1 METIEAIN
9 LNKLRDEAYQNAV
22 EHGWHDE
29 DLSTEHF
36 LCLVISELMEAVQ
49 AERKG
54 KRSDVEKF
62 NEWQGNNIPFS
73 EETRVRRFQED
84 FEAYIKDSVE
94 DELSDVC
101 IRMLD
106 LAGLLGVSFLGV
118 KFPLKIR
125 EEIYKHKSQ
134 KTFTEWCYDLT
145 RFIANY
151 NPWHI
156 TTLDFFVN
164 ILQEVFIMS
173 KIKGSDL
180 LWHIEQKMKYNR
192 TRPRMH
198 GNNKF

>member
-22 EHGWHDE
+22 EHGWHDK
-29 DLSTEHF
+29 DLNTEHF

-54 KRSDVEKF
+54 KRSDVAKF

-118 KFPLKIR
+118 KFPFEIK
-125 EEIYKHKSQ
+125 EETYKDKSQ
-134 KTFTEWCYDLT
+134 NTFT
-145 RFIANY
+145 
-151 NPWHI
+151 
-156 TTLDFFVN
+156 
-164 ILQEVFIMS
+164 
-173 KIKGSDL
+173 
-180 LWHIEQKMKYNR
+180 
-192 TRPRMH
+192 
-198 GNNKF
+198 